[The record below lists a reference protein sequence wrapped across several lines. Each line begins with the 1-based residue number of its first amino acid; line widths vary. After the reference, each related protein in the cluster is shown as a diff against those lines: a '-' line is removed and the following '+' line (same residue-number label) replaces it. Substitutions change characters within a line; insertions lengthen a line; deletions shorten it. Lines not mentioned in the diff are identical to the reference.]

1 MEAREV
7 ILLQSTALKA
17 MEEGEVSPIKKQQ
30 MPPLQNNGLNTSE
43 E

>member
-17 MEEGEVSPIKKQQ
+17 MEEGEVPPIKK
-30 MPPLQNNGLNTSE
+30 
-43 E
+43 